1 MDTAMRDL
9 DQLRERGEQTTGRKV
24 GLFALAGVLSVT
36 AVLAMVLTLQDG
48 DAKAAQPSPDLLAQL
63 ALAPSPTD
71 PAAPSKS
78 AEVRLDSLS
87 FPTTLLDRDE
97 VALEATVRAA
107 EAEHE
112 QLTGVARPGLDLP
125 TPSVAEVPAAQLA
138 GADRARLARVAKH
151 DPMVAE
157 TQPTHTAETAPVGH
171 EGTYTLQVV
180 SYERREEAEEF
191 AKTLRTRGHK
201 AYVMQAE
208 VPERGRF
215 YRVRVG
221 PFSAR
226 QEARDYQDKFEA
238 DEHMRTILV
247 SNKDKHVD

>member
-9 DQLRERGEQTTGRKV
+9 DQLRERGEQTTGRKL

-48 DAKAAQPSPDLLAQL
+48 DAKAAQPGPDLLAQL
-63 ALAPSPTD
+63 ATGTPGDNIQPPAASPTV
-71 PAAPSKS
+71 K
-78 AEVRLDSLS
+78 LDSLS
-87 FPTTLLDRDE
+87 FPTTLLDRE
-97 VALEATVRAA
+97 EAVLEATVRAA
-107 EAEHE
+107 QAEHDE
-112 QLTGVARPGLDLP
+112 LSGQPAGVVDLP
-125 TPSVAEVPAAQLA
+125 PPSVAEVPAGQLA
-138 GADRARLARVAKH
+138 GADRARLERVAKH
-151 DPMVAE
+151 DPLVAE
-157 TQPTHTAETAPVGH
+157 TLPTKKAETAPVGR

-180 SYERREEAEEF
+180 SYDSREEAEEF
-191 AKTLRTRGHK
+191 AKALRTRGHK

-221 PFSAR
+221 PFDHRHDAR
-226 QEARDYQDKFEA
+226 SYQDQFEQ

-247 SNKDKHVD
+247 SNKEK